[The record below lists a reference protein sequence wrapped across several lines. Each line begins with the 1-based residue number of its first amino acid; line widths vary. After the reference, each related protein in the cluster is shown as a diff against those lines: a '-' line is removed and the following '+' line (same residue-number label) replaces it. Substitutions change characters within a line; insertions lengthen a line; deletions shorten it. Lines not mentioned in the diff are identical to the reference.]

1 MKNKKLTAYWLC
13 SLAGV
18 LILSCYPLF
27 MGARVLSDTLRN
39 GTVFKENYP
48 KYVIPY
54 TPLAFAV
61 ILGILLM
68 PLLLRLMK
76 NAAVFGAT
84 AVSAAAFFGAEL
96 WFERNVVVSAEETV
110 VRLADWQMYMCY
122 SPPGGWDST
131 VAKYKTHSAVE
142 ILMGEY
148 NPAFKLH
155 FYLISVIL
163 ILALLNYFYG
173 FAQIIRT
180 GDRSRKR
187 ALILQSVSAAAFL
200 GLCIL
205 ACFTAFWRDGSIEV
219 SALSASLMSAFFILM
234 GLTAGIYAGS
244 LLLNRSR
251 AVMTRIPAA
260 VSALVTLL
268 MYIGEMILLH
278 GHLYRFGEGVFFA
291 GIPQLIL
298 APVDLLVI
306 LASGVLM
313 YLLMITEAK
322 RPERSVQA

>member
-1 MKNKKLTAYWLC
+1 MKQKHLTAYWLC

-76 NAAVFGAT
+76 GAAVFGGT

-122 SPPGGWDST
+122 SPPGGWGST
-131 VAKYKTHSAVE
+131 VTEYKTHSAVE

-163 ILALLNYFYG
+163 ILALLNCFYG

-219 SALSASLMSAFFILM
+219 SALSALLMSAFFILM
-234 GLTAGIYAGS
+234 GLTAGIFAGS
-244 LLLNRSR
+244 LLLNRSK

-260 VSALVTLL
+260 VSVLVTLL

-278 GHLYRFGEGVFFA
+278 GHLYRFGEGGFFA
-291 GIPQLIL
+291 GIPKLIL

-306 LASGVLM
+306 LASGILM
-313 YLLMITEAK
+313 YLLMRTEAK
-322 RPERSVQA
+322 RAAAEAA

>member
-1 MKNKKLTAYWLC
+1 MKNKHIIAYWLC
-13 SLAGV
+13 SMACV
-18 LILSCYPLF
+18 LMASFYPLY
-27 MGARVLSDTLRN
+27 MGVRVISDMIRD
-39 GTVFKENYP
+39 GTVLKENYP

-68 PLLLRLMK
+68 PIFLRLMK
-76 NAAVFGAT
+76 RAAVFGGT
-84 AVSAAAFFGAEL
+84 TVSLAAFFGAEF
-96 WFERNVVVSAEETV
+96 WFEQSIVVSTAETTV
-110 VRLADWQMYMCY
+110 KLEDWQMFMCY
-122 SPPGGWDST
+122 APPGDWGET
-131 VAKYKTHSAVE
+131 VTDYKTHTAVE

-163 ILALLNYFYG
+163 ILALLNCFYG

-187 ALILQSVSAAAFL
+187 ALIMQSVSAVAFL

-205 ACFTAFWRDGSIEV
+205 ACFTAFWRDGNIKV

-234 GLTAGIYAGS
+234 GLTVGIFFGS
-244 LLLNRSR
+244 LLLNRKD
-251 AVMTRIPAA
+251 AVLVWFPAA
-260 VSALVTLL
+260 LSAAVTLL

-278 GHLYRFGEGVFFA
+278 GHLYRFGSGFFFD
-291 GIPQLIL
+291 GLPNIVL
-298 APVDLLVI
+298 APVDILVI
-306 LASGVLM
+306 LASGSLM
-313 YLLMITEAK
+313 YLLMRMLRKTCA
-322 RPERSVQA
+322 